1 VCLRKKKAFI
11 AEVAE
16 DAETEGASTEGSIG
30 SIGSGEEGLED
41 LGTVVEDAA
50 DVGGDEE
57 AIDEGAAEDGVVD
70 VIGDLSAPVLRDE
83 AVFVAPEA
91 IGTVELFVDKAV
103 RRVPGGDFAFPVDG
117 DAVEAEFVADVR
129 AGFHDDGVGSDDLKF
144 EEGWS
149 EAFEVVSVGE
159 EWEDFVDGA
168 GEEDGA
174 VDGESFHVGRMI
186 ARIVRAR
193 TLMIGTDLD
202 EYTFRR

>member
-70 VIGDLSAPVLRDE
+70 VVGDLGATVLRDE
-83 AVFVAPEA
+83 AVFVAPES
-91 IGTVELFVDKAV
+91 IGTVELFVDEAV
-103 RRVPGGDFAFPVDG
+103 RRVPGGDFALPGDG
-117 DAVEAEFVADVR
+117 DAVEAEFVANVR
-129 AGFHDDGVGSDDLKF
+129 AGLHHDGVGSDDFKF
-144 EEGWS
+144 EEGGS
-149 EAFEVVSVGE
+149 EALEVVGVGE
-159 EWEDFVDGA
+159 EGKDFVDGA

-174 VDGESFHVGRMI
+174 VDGEGFH
-186 ARIVRAR
+186 
-193 TLMIGTDLD
+193 
-202 EYTFRR
+202 